1 LKLLNFLRRRR
12 LPEIH
17 DANQLRDLLFAARA
31 SGDRILLTRLCST
44 YQDRISGDFREW
56 RIVPEDIRNDAAA
69 LQNYADGLIAV
80 ATFFADELGRPELL
94 ASLSGSQ
101 GENPL
106 VKWQNTLAQAQE
118 SMDRLLY
125 RPAAKSLE
133 AALAEFEGLHGT
145 GRDACLP
152 LTYGQLAECYFH
164 SGEIQKSLLAAATAL
179 RLCTQQED
187 IDGIL
192 AYLGHVYEISRYLG
206 QGEQAA
212 HFAEQRSQVLQQ
224 QGRLNEAA
232 RYRKKAQLARAGEPL
247 NRVIVEVGDAHF
259 ELDEVPVVR
268 DQRMRLLV

>member
-1 LKLLNFLRRRR
+1 
-12 LPEIH
+12 
-17 DANQLRDLLFAARA
+17 
-31 SGDRILLTRLCST
+31 LLTRLCST

-152 LTYGQLAECYFH
+152 LRTDSSRNVTFTAARF
-164 SGEIQKSLLAAATAL
+164 KSLFSRQPLRCVSAL
-179 RLCTQQED
+179 
-187 IDGIL
+187 
-192 AYLGHVYEISRYLG
+192 S
-206 QGEQAA
+206 
-212 HFAEQRSQVLQQ
+212 
-224 QGRLNEAA
+224 
-232 RYRKKAQLARAGEPL
+232 KKTLMAS
-247 NRVIVEVGDAHF
+247 
-259 ELDEVPVVR
+259 
-268 DQRMRLLV
+268 